1 MTVHRRRCTPTRPRC
16 TGQAVGNACTCP
28 PRLYHFAADVLA
40 TLVERRRTYG
50 ELALVLFRVVLTT
63 PATLSRPQR
72 LRLDRALAFLEREA
86 WIVAS
91 HDRGEFW
98 ITDTGA
104 LAHRR
109 EFARRLRRQLPLDWN
124 DPR

>member
-1 MTVHRRRCTPTRPRC
+1 MTRCTTTRPRC
-16 TGQAVGNACTCP
+16 TARAVDDRCTCP
-28 PRLYHFAADVLA
+28 PRLYPFAADVLA

-50 ELALVLFRVVLTT
+50 ELVLVLFRVVLTT
-63 PATLSRPQR
+63 PATLSYAQR
-72 LRLDRALAFLEREA
+72 LRLRRALDFLAREA
-86 WIVAS
+86 WIVVSDDA
-91 HDRGEFW
+91 REFW

-124 DPR
+124 EGRP

>member
-1 MTVHRRRCTPTRPRC
+1 MSRERCTARVPRC
-16 TGQAVGNACTCP
+16 TGRAVGNACTCP
-28 PRLYHFAADVLA
+28 PALYPFAADVLA

-50 ELALVLFRVVLTT
+50 ELVLVLFRVVLTT
-63 PATLSRPQR
+63 PKSITRPQR
-72 LRLDRALAFLEREA
+72 LRLDRALDFLAREN
-86 WIVAS
+86 WIVVS

-98 ITDTGA
+98 ITDGGA

>member
-1 MTVHRRRCTPTRPRC
+1 MTRCTPTRPRC
-16 TGQAVGNACTCP
+16 TGQAVGNACTCQP
-28 PRLYHFAADVLA
+28 SLYPFAADVLA

-50 ELALVLFRVVLTT
+50 EIVRVIFGVVLTT
-63 PATLSRPQR
+63 PETLTYPQR
-72 LRLDRALAFLEREA
+72 LRLRRALDFLEREA
-86 WIVAS
+86 WIVVS

-98 ITDTGA
+98 ITDGGA